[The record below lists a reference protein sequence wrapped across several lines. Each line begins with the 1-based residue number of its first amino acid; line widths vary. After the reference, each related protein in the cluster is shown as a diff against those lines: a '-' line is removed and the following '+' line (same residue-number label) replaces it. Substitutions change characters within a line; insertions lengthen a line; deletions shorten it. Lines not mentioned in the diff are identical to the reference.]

1 MRHRRR
7 NSSAA
12 RTRVLLWALSLRPLR
27 PLRPLGPR
35 RASTAPVPTN
45 GRATTTCATVTRF
58 TSTPSACTHQGR
70 LSTLLSLSGITQA
83 SGLSVAPLFFHGSVL
98 QVFHSSQLVQK
109 LSWLQA
115 HLFCQR
121 HGANLLSISG
131 HEEEQFVL
139 KVLHEVFGWVRASL
153 IVRDVMMIV
162 VVVMTEVM
170 VRPTGSQRNMS
181 STGFGSD

>member
-27 PLRPLGPR
+27 PLRPPSLP

-45 GRATTTCATVTRF
+45 GGATTTCATVTRF
-58 TSTPSACTHQGR
+58 TLTPILPRAE
-70 LSTLLSLSGITQA
+70 LLRHHPSIGHT
-83 SGLSVAPLFFHGSVL
+83 GLSVAPLFPHGSLLHV

-139 KVLHEVFGWVRASL
+139 KVLHEVFGWVRA
-153 IVRDVMMIV
+153 
-162 VVVMTEVM
+162 
-170 VRPTGSQRNMS
+170 
-181 STGFGSD
+181 

>member
-1 MRHRRR
+1 MCHRRR

-27 PLRPLGPR
+27 PLRPLSLP

-58 TSTPSACTHQGR
+58 TLTPSARTHQGQFFTVR
-70 LSTLLSLSGITQA
+70 A
-83 SGLSVAPLFFHGSVL
+83 SPKHLTHRPECCPSFFHGSVL
-98 QVFHSSQLVQK
+98 RVQVFHSSQLVQK

-139 KVLHEVFGWVRASL
+139 KVLHEVFGWVLASL
-153 IVRDVMMIV
+153 I
-162 VVVMTEVM
+162 
-170 VRPTGSQRNMS
+170 
-181 STGFGSD
+181 